1 MNWILQLS
9 ISKSHNLNQIK
20 NFTHYRMMPRFMKRN
35 KTPDYKDRTV
45 FGVPLLHNLQKTGHP
60 LPQTIMYAM
69 RYLRRTAH
77 DAVGIFRKPGVR
89 SRIQQLKKMNEANPG
104 MWLIWPP
111 MIWWKN
117 CKLLKSILQPV
128 FLRNIANLCIHE
140 CIWHNVFV
148 SWKVWYWMK
157 CLFPKIT

>member
-1 MNWILQLS
+1 
-9 ISKSHNLNQIK
+9 
-20 NFTHYRMMPRFMKRN
+20 MPRFMKRN

-45 FGVPLLHNLQKTGHP
+45 FGVPLLHNLQRTGHP

-104 MWLIWPP
+104 MWQVPPLID
-111 MIWWKN
+111 MIKN
-117 CKLLKSILQPV
+117 HKLLKFVLEIV
-128 FLRNIANLCIHE
+128 FSTNYCLLGALDTI
-140 CIWHNVFV
+140 F
-148 SWKVWYWMK
+148 
-157 CLFPKIT
+157 LFPEKNFDLE

>member
-1 MNWILQLS
+1 
-9 ISKSHNLNQIK
+9 
-20 NFTHYRMMPRFMKRN
+20 MKRN

-45 FGVPLLHNLQKTGHP
+45 FGVPLLHNLQRTGHP

-104 MWLIWPP
+104 MLKIPP
-111 MIWWKN
+111 
-117 CKLLKSILQPV
+117 LASYD
-128 FLRNIANLCIHE
+128 RNLCKYGE
-140 CIWHNVFV
+140 SQRTKLELNAPARCKPTLCTLNRLKFCRTP
-148 SWKVWYWMK
+148 
-157 CLFPKIT
+157 CLVLSYNKHSTY